1 MRVVI
6 TGGAG
11 FIGSNLADYL
21 HKKNYKVIIYDKY
34 NSFNNFG
41 WIENSKYKN
50 FFDVRLGDIRDFDIT
65 KKSCS
70 DCDIILHLAA
80 LIGIPYSFN
89 APSSYLETNINGT
102 LNICE
107 IVKTSKIKKL
117 IITSTSEVY
126 GSAQNIPMTEEHVIN
141 PQSPYAATKIA
152 ADHLAMSYYYSF
164 KLPISILRPF
174 NVYGPRQSDRAV
186 IPTIIN
192 QMINKNNKY
201 VNLGNINSRRD
212 YTYVEDVC
220 RAYETLMTSKNT
232 NGKFYHTSNNENY
245 SIEEIFHLI
254 KSKLKSKKKL
264 KIVKNRFRPNNSEV
278 NELLGDNSKINE
290 DLNWSPV
297 TNFNKGLVKTI
308 KWYTQNS
315 NFINSKSEN
324 YVL

>member
-1 MRVVI
+1 MRVLI

-21 HKKNYKVIIYDKY
+21 HQNYKVLIYDKY

-107 IVKTSKIKKL
+107 IVKNSKIKKL

-126 GSAQNIPMTEEHVIN
+126 GSAQNIPMTEEHVLN

-192 QMINKNNKY
+192 QMMNKNNKF
-201 VNLGNINSRRD
+201 VSLGNMNSRRD
-212 YTYVEDVC
+212 YTYVEDLC
-220 RAYETLMTSKNT
+220 SAYEILMNSKNT
-232 NGKFYHTSNNENY
+232 NGKIYHTSNNENF
-245 SIEEIFHLI
+245 SIGEIFDLI
-254 KSKLKSKKKL
+254 KSNLKSKKKF

-278 NELLGDNSKINE
+278 NELLGDNAKINK
-290 DLNWSPV
+290 DLNWSPA

-308 KWYTQNS
+308 KWYRQNS
-315 NFINSKSEN
+315 KFINSKSEN
-324 YVL
+324 YVM